1 MIQRIQT
8 VYLLLVVILSFVC
21 LISSVGYFTCADE
34 PVATFS
40 NFTFSAMGP
49 FANYES
55 AGPFALGIL
64 LIMVIL
70 LSILSIMLFLHRMR
84 QLRLTIISN
93 ILLFGY
99 AATYC
104 AFAYFYKE
112 NLQLVAPDAELV
124 YHMRFATVLPVICFI
139 LNCLAIHGIR
149 KDEALIRSLDRLR

>member
-34 PVATFS
+34 TVATFS

-70 LSILSIMLFLHRMR
+70 LSILSIMLYLHRMR

-99 AATYC
+99 VATYC

-124 YHMRFATVLPVICFI
+124 YHMRFATILPVICFI

>member
-8 VYLLLVVILSFVC
+8 VYLLVVVILSFVC